1 MYKILKNSWA
11 LFTGFAVLITAHGFQ
26 GNLIQ
31 VRSVIEDFSFI
42 TTGIIM
48 SGYYLGYFAGANIIP
63 NLVSKVG
70 HIRVFAA
77 FASMASLSILIHA
90 VFVNPI
96 VWTMGRFLTGFSLIG
111 VYIVVESWLND
122 RATNRNRGSVLSA
135 YMFITFVGLAIGTLL
150 LNFNKPE
157 QFEPFILISLL
168 FSIALVPILL
178 TKRSAPKFKKISFI
192 KIKQLYKI
200 SPLGT
205 VSMFCT
211 GLIHSSIF
219 GYGAVYTATMNFS
232 IFEISLFLFLIT
244 ISGAFFQWPIGYLS
258 DQKDRRIILISIT
271 FIATIFCFLSIFSV
285 GEYPELMN
293 LFSLFGGLNK
303 TMFFIFATLYAG
315 VALPMFALNLAYVND
330 FIPKEKFV
338 AAGAGLQIIFGLGA
352 MGGPLLCSVFMSKFG
367 ANGFFIFLGIFH
379 AVIGLFGLYRMTKR
393 DYEDNP
399 ESTFTAL
406 PRNITPLGIELDPT
420 TSADLSNTDKK

>member
-1 MYKILKNSWA
+1 MFKIFKNSWA
-11 LFTGFAVLITAHGFQ
+11 LFSGFAILITAHGFQ
-26 GNLIQ
+26 GNLLQ
-31 VRSVIEDFSFI
+31 VRSVIEDFSYI

-48 SGYYLGYFAGANIIP
+48 SGYYLGYFVGANMIP

-90 VFVNPI
+90 VFVNPVI
-96 VWTMGRFLTGFSLIG
+96 WTLGRFLTGFSLIG

-122 RATNRNRGSVLSA
+122 RATNRNRGGVLSI
-135 YMFITFVGLAIGTLL
+135 YMFITFVGLGVGTLL

-157 QFEPFILISLL
+157 QFEPFILTSLL

-178 TKRSAPKFKKISFI
+178 VKRSAPKFKKISFI

-205 VSMFCT
+205 FSMLCT
-211 GLIHSSIF
+211 GLIHSAIF
-219 GYGAVYTATMNFS
+219 GYGAVYAASLNFT

-244 ISGAFFQWPIGYLS
+244 ISGAIFQFPIGYFS
-258 DQKDRRIILISIT
+258 DKQDRRKILIACT
-271 FIATIFCFLSIFSV
+271 FFSLLFCALSIFASGTSLGNMYLASSV
-285 GEYPELMN
+285 GLDKI
-293 LFSLFGGLNK
+293 LFL
-303 TMFFIFATLYAG
+303 IFVTLYAG
-315 VALPMFALNLAYVND
+315 FALPMFTLNLAYVND
-330 FIPKEKFV
+330 FIEKERFV
-338 AAGAGLQIIFGLGA
+338 AAGAGLQIIFGIGA
-352 MGGPLLCSVFMSKFG
+352 MFGPFLCSVSMNIFG
-367 ANGFFIFLGIFH
+367 PNGFFVFLGIFH
-379 AVIGLFGLYRMTKR
+379 LFIGLFGLYRITKR

-399 ESTFTAL
+399 DSTFTPL

-420 TSADLSNTDKK
+420 TATDLSNNDKK

>member
-1 MYKILKNSWA
+1 MFKIFKNSWA
-11 LFTGFAVLITAHGFQ
+11 LFSGFAILITAHGFQ
-26 GNLIQ
+26 GNLLQ

-42 TTGIIM
+42 STGIIM

-77 FASMASLSILIHA
+77 FASMASLAILIHA
-90 VFVNPI
+90 IFVNPV
-96 VWTMGRFLTGFSLIG
+96 VWTLGRFLTGFSLIG
-111 VYIVVESWLND
+111 VYIVTESWLND
-122 RATNRNRGSVLSA
+122 RATNRNRGSVLSI

-150 LNFNKPE
+150 LNFNKPD

-178 TKRSAPKFKKISFI
+178 IKRSAPKFKKISFI

-211 GLIHSSIF
+211 GLIHSAIF
-219 GYGAVYTATMNFS
+219 GVGAVYAATMNFT

-244 ISGAFFQWPIGYLS
+244 IAGAVFQWPIGYLS
-258 DQKDRRIILISIT
+258 DTKDRRKVLISIT
-271 FIATIFCFLSIFSV
+271 FISTLFCILSIMSV
-285 GEYPELMN
+285 GEHPETMN
-293 LFSLFGGLNK
+293 LISLFGGLNK
-303 TMFFIFATLYAG
+303 TMFFIFITLYAG
-315 VALPMFALNLAYVND
+315 ISLPMFTINLAYVND

-352 MGGPLLCSVFMSKFG
+352 MAGPLLCSIFMNIYGS
-367 ANGFFIFLGIFH
+367 NGFFIYLGIFH
-379 AVIGLFGLYRMTKR
+379 TIIGIFGLYRMTRRK
-393 DYEDNP
+393 YEDNP
-399 ESTFTAL
+399 ESTFTPL

-420 TSADLSNTDKK
+420 TAADLSNPEKK

>member
-1 MYKILKNSWA
+1 MFKIFKNSWA
-11 LFTGFAVLITAHGFQ
+11 LFSGFAILITAHGFQ
-26 GNLIQ
+26 GNLLQ

-48 SGYYLGYFAGANIIP
+48 SGYFVGYFVGANMIP

-96 VWTMGRFLTGFSLIG
+96 VWTLARFLTGYRLIG

-122 RATNRNRGSVLSA
+122 RATNRNRGGVLSI
-135 YMFITFVGLAIGTLL
+135 YMFITFIGLGLGTLL

-157 QFEPFILISLL
+157 QYEPFILTSLL

-178 TKRSAPKFKKISFI
+178 VKRSAPKFKKISFI

-205 VSMFCT
+205 FSMFCT
-211 GLIHSSIF
+211 GLIHSAIF
-219 GYGAVYTATMNFS
+219 GVGAVYAATLNFT
-232 IFEISLFLFLIT
+232 IFEISVFLFLIT
-244 ISGAFFQWPIGYLS
+244 IAGALFQFPIGYFS
-258 DQKDRRIILISIT
+258 DRQDRRRILIGCT
-271 FIATIFCFLSIFSV
+271 FISTIFCILAILASGPSIENMYLAST
-285 GEYPELMN
+285 
-293 LFSLFGGLNK
+293 FGIEK
-303 TMFFIFATLYAG
+303 IMFFIFITAYAG
-315 VALPMFALNLAYVND
+315 FALPMFTLNLAYVND
-330 FIPKEKFV
+330 FIDKEKFV
-338 AAGAGLQIIFGLGA
+338 AAGAGLQIIFGIGA
-352 MGGPLLCSVFMSKFG
+352 MGGPFLCSVFMNMYG

-379 AVIGLFGLYRMTKR
+379 TLIGLFGLYRMTKGE
-393 DYEDNP
+393 YEENP
-399 ESTFTAL
+399 ESTFTPL

-420 TSADLSNTDKK
+420 TAADLSNTDKK

>member
-1 MYKILKNSWA
+1 MFKIFKNSWA
-11 LFTGFAVLITAHGFQ
+11 LFTGFAILITAHGFQ
-26 GNLIQ
+26 GNLLQ
-31 VRSVIEDFSFI
+31 VRSVIEDFSII

-48 SGYYLGYFAGANIIP
+48 SGYFIGYFVGANMIP

-77 FASMASLSILIHA
+77 FASMASLAILLHA

-96 VWTMGRFLTGFSLIG
+96 VWTLGRFLTGFSLIG

-122 RATNRNRGSVLSA
+122 RATNRNRGGVLSI
-135 YMFITFVGLAIGTLL
+135 YMFITFIGLALGTLL

-178 TKRSAPKFKKISFI
+178 VKRSAPKFKKISFM

-205 VSMFCT
+205 FSMFCT
-211 GLIHSSIF
+211 GLIHSAIF
-219 GYGAVYTATMNFS
+219 GVGAVYATSLNFT

-244 ISGAFFQWPIGYLS
+244 ISGAFFQFPIGYFS
-258 DQKDRRIILISIT
+258 DKQDRRIILITCT
-271 FIATIFCFLSIFSV
+271 FVSVVFCILSVLTSGTSLEKMYLASSLGVNKILFLIFI
-285 GEYPELMN
+285 
-293 LFSLFGGLNK
+293 
-303 TMFFIFATLYAG
+303 TLYAG
-315 VALPMFALNLAYVND
+315 FALPMFTLNLAYVND
-330 FIPKEKFV
+330 FIEKERFV
-338 AAGAGLQIIFGLGA
+338 AAGAGLQIIFGIGA
-352 MGGPLLCSVFMSKFG
+352 MGGPFICSIFMNTFG
-367 ANGFFIFLGIFH
+367 PNGFFVFLGIFH
-379 AVIGLFGLYRMTKR
+379 LLIGLFGLYRITKR

-399 ESTFTAL
+399 DSTFTPL

-420 TSADLSNTDKK
+420 TAADLSNNNEK

>member
-1 MYKILKNSWA
+1 MFKIFKNSWA
-11 LFTGFAVLITAHGFQ
+11 LFSGFAILITAHGFQ
-26 GNLIQ
+26 GNLLQ

-48 SGYYLGYFAGANIIP
+48 SGYFVGYFVGANMIP

-90 VFVNPI
+90 VFVNPV
-96 VWTMGRFLTGFSLIG
+96 VWFLARFLTGYSLIG

-122 RATNRNRGSVLSA
+122 RATNRNRGGVLSI
-135 YMFITFVGLAIGTLL
+135 YMFITFIGLALGTLL

-157 QFEPFILISLL
+157 QYEPFILTSLL

-178 TKRSAPKFKKISFI
+178 VKRSAPKFKKISFI

-205 VSMFCT
+205 FSMICT
-211 GLIHSSIF
+211 GLIHSAIF
-219 GYGAVYTATMNFS
+219 GVGAVYATTLNFTIFQIS
-232 IFEISLFLFLIT
+232 IFLFLVT
-244 ISGAFFQWPIGYLS
+244 ISGALFQFPIGYFS
-258 DQKDRRIILISIT
+258 DRQDRRKILIGCT
-271 FIATIFCFLSIFSV
+271 FVAVLFCVLAIFASSSSLENMYLSSSM
-285 GEYPELMN
+285 GMN
-293 LFSLFGGLNK
+293 KIL
-303 TMFFIFATLYAG
+303 FFIFVTLYAG
-315 VALPMFALNLAYVND
+315 FALPMFTLNLAYVND
-330 FIPKEKFV
+330 FIDKERFV
-338 AAGAGLQIIFGLGA
+338 AAGAGLQIIFGIGA
-352 MGGPLLCSVFMSKFG
+352 MGGPFLCSIFMNMYG

-379 AVIGLFGLYRMTKR
+379 TLIGLFGLYRITKR

-399 ESTFTAL
+399 DSTFTPL

-420 TSADLSNTDKK
+420 TAADLSNTDKS

>member
-1 MYKILKNSWA
+1 MFKIFKNSWA
-11 LFTGFAVLITAHGFQ
+11 LFSGFAILITAHGFQ
-26 GNLIQ
+26 GNLLQ
-31 VRSVIEDFSFI
+31 VRSVIEDFSYI

-48 SGYYLGYFAGANIIP
+48 SGYYLGYFVGANMIP

-90 VFVNPI
+90 VFVNPVI
-96 VWTMGRFLTGFSLIG
+96 WTLGRFLTGFSLIG

-122 RATNRNRGSVLSA
+122 RATNRNRGGVLSI
-135 YMFITFVGLAIGTLL
+135 YMFITFVGLGVGTLL

-157 QFEPFILISLL
+157 QFEPFILTSLL

-178 TKRSAPKFKKISFI
+178 VKRSAPKFKKISFI

-205 VSMFCT
+205 FSMLCT
-211 GLIHSSIF
+211 GLIHSAIF
-219 GYGAVYTATMNFS
+219 GYGAVYAASLNFT

-244 ISGAFFQWPIGYLS
+244 ISGAIFQFPIGYFS
-258 DQKDRRIILISIT
+258 DKQDRRKILIACT
-271 FIATIFCFLSIFSV
+271 FFSLLFCALSIFAS
-285 GEYPELMN
+285 GTSLGNMYLASSIGLDKI
-293 LFSLFGGLNK
+293 LFL
-303 TMFFIFATLYAG
+303 IFVTLYAG
-315 VALPMFALNLAYVND
+315 FALPMFTLNLAYVND
-330 FIPKEKFV
+330 FIEKERFV
-338 AAGAGLQIIFGLGA
+338 AAGAGLQIIFGIGA
-352 MGGPLLCSVFMSKFG
+352 MFGPFLCSVSMNIFG
-367 ANGFFIFLGIFH
+367 PNGFFVFLGIFH
-379 AVIGLFGLYRMTKR
+379 LFIGLFGLYRITKR

-399 ESTFTAL
+399 DSTFTPL

-420 TSADLSNTDKK
+420 TAADLSNNDKK